1 MLPGTTTKL
10 LGCTSYDITSN
21 VSEKSLPLP
30 LTYSRANVIKVNCF
44 CFYSTLKL
52 NKSLNAVLSEKQ

>member
-1 MLPGTTTKL
+1 MFAGTTPKL
-10 LGCTSYDITSN
+10 LGCTSYDIASN

-30 LTYSRANVIKVNCF
+30 LTYSRANVIKVNWF

-52 NKSLNAVLSEKQ
+52 NKNLNAVLSGKQ